1 MTQAAPSATLRDMF
15 TADVASYEKP
25 EDGAVMGSQWKQ
37 IPLKEILKDN
47 PSLEKRFDKVG
58 FHGQVNVN
66 MNTGEIIIA
75 DRGTANAKNLYT
87 DAQLAL
93 HLSTNAQPLADEFA
107 RLGLKAAEARLT
119 TGGVKPSAVYVT
131 GHSLGGYES
140 QGQTVMLSTAKDE
153 AGKPLLPADVK
164 LVNVSID
171 APGIARLAD
180 KGDSSR
186 YSSYNFSAQADG
198 VHLAGGSH
206 LKGTQ
211 AFTVPVG
218 PTVAQTAGMVGAGV
232 VVTAA
237 SDGAAASAGV
247 GLIKKGV
254 QNELQA
260 HSSKMVMDFVNK
272 TALSDQI
279 VVDLGRVPKDQ
290 VQAMMKQPRVQVPEP
305 VAPACVA
312 PAVAPA
318 AAPAPAPVQAQAPAQ
333 PHADAVTHAAVHD
346 AAATKHEAS
355 HTATEQHE
363 AASGHESARTHAAEH
378 GEHRH
383 HQHHHHHHHG
393 HAHQHGHEHS
403 HSREHER
410 EHGDGHSHHEAHR
423 NEGDHSAHQHDGHNV
438 YGFDGSGN
446 LSPDLAGDVDTKHS
460 AYVERWLEDR
470 GYEQRARVGPKM
482 A

>member
-1 MTQAAPSATLRDMF
+1 MITAA
-15 TADVASYEKP
+15 VASYEKP
-25 EDGAVMGSQWKQ
+25 EDRAVMGAQWEQ
-37 IPLKEILKDN
+37 IPLNKILKDN
-47 PSLEKRFDKVG
+47 PSLEKKFDRVG

-107 RLGLKAAEARLT
+107 RLSLKAAEEKLATR
-119 TGGVKPSAVYVT
+119 GVKPSAVYVT

-164 LVNVSID
+164 LVNLSID

-186 YSSYNFSAQADG
+186 YSSYNLSAQADG

-211 AFTVPVG
+211 EFTVPVG
-218 PTVAQTAGMVGAGV
+218 PTVASTAGLVGAGV
-232 VVTAA
+232 AVTVAT
-237 SDGAAASAGV
+237 DGAGASAGA

-290 VQAMMKQPRVQVPEP
+290 VQAMMKQPRVQAPEP

-312 PAVAPA
+312 PAAAAPA
-318 AAPAPAPVQAQAPAQ
+318 AAQAQAQ
-333 PHADAVTHAAVHD
+333 PHASVVTNATAHE

-355 HTATEQHE
+355 HTATEQHK
-363 AASGHESARTHAAEH
+363 AAGAHESARTHAAEH
-378 GEHRH
+378 EEHHH
-383 HQHHHHHHHG
+383 HQQHHHHG
-393 HAHQHGHEHS
+393 HAHQHEHEQAHSQEQAHEHG
-403 HSREHER
+403 
-410 EHGDGHSHHEAHR
+410 HGDSDHEAHHHEA
-423 NEGDHSAHQHDGHNV
+423 DHEQHQHDGHNV
-438 YGFDGSGN
+438 YGFDGNGSM
-446 LSPDLAGDVDTKHS
+446 SPDLAGGGDAQHS

-470 GYEQRARVGPKM
+470 GYEPRARVAPKM